1 MQSYLTS
8 MKFPS
13 ACSRHNLSE
22 GPWFST
28 CWEIQQNLCPLQLM
42 MPGWWSYID
51 LVQVAPVSGHFGV
64 LSLWFHSGL
73 NPITAEWTLNT
84 CPGEHDG
91 MAKTWF
97 SRTSAARHWWKSLAP
112 VDIQKKCRFASVYCQ
127 HAGTF
132 LTLCLAKCTFH
143 KSQATLRQT
152 NIPLS
157 PRVARFPPTKYG
169 RFLSISSSMLTRQGP
184 PTPTVYCT
192 YIINHRGPK
201 TCYFGKNRRIVI
213 WFTVYCLI

>member
-1 MQSYLTS
+1 MIVYWSG
-8 MKFPS
+8 
-13 ACSRHNLSE
+13 ASRASQWTFRCATVMIPFRTESDHSRMNFECLS
-22 GPWFST
+22 
-28 CWEIQQNLCPLQLM
+28 
-42 MPGWWSYID
+42 WWTWWNGKD
-51 LVQVAPVSGHFGV
+51 LVLKNVGRTALVKVS
-64 LSLWFHSGL
+64 SSCRY
-73 NPITAEWTLNT
+73 T
-84 CPGEHDG
+84 
-91 MAKTWF
+91 
-97 SRTSAARHWWKSLAP
+97 
-112 VDIQKKCRFASVYCQ
+112 KKCRFASVYCQ

-157 PRVARFPPTKYG
+157 PTVARFPPTKYG
-169 RFLSISSSMLTRQGP
+169 RFLSISSSMLTRLRP

-192 YIINHRGPK
+192 YIIKHRGPK